1 MHLTRTVGLLCN
13 WAREQVNDDEMN
25 IKDCIPL
32 TSNSERKVLYLLVV
46 TTILA
51 THFAL
56 QLTITLTWTEH
67 GTALH
72 GGFEVKR
79 SFKCFLIINWIL
91 RGFEY
96 FSRMSYVKCECFC
109 ATSVR
114 SDLQHFF
121 IVSLWS
127 LYQICIVVCCIH
139 VSSIWKSHHNLYFPC
154 WWPQR
159 DVR

>member
-13 WAREQVNDDEMN
+13 WARGKVNDDEMN
-25 IKDCIPL
+25 SKDCIPL

-121 IVSLWS
+121 YSFFMVLIPNVYRRML
-127 LYQICIVVCCIH
+127 H
-139 VSSIWKSHHNLYFPC
+139 PC
-154 WWPQR
+154 Q
-159 DVR
+159 VFEKAIITFTFLAGGHKGM